1 MFQAVTNLIERKLI
15 KTGRSHGKVI
25 LSDPKVINEQ

>member
-15 KTGRSHGKVI
+15 KTGGSHGKVI
-25 LSDPKVINEQ
+25 PSDPKVINEQ

>member
-15 KTGRSHGKVI
+15 KTGGSHGKVI